1 MINGLYL
8 GAMLKISTY
17 RSVQIR
23 SDPLVSVT
31 RGEGDSAYER
41 DGDARRKFGI
51 NPLKETD
58 LGVAQAFFDP

>member
-8 GAMLKISTY
+8 GAMYKISTY

-31 RGEGDSAYER
+31 RGG
-41 DGDARRKFGI
+41 GGGTPHTK
-51 NPLKETD
+51 
-58 LGVAQAFFDP
+58 GVGMLAANLELTP